1 MRYITHWLILL
12 VFNAQM
18 ISDLPKDVVFPE
30 YCGDS
35 VATSDGKNSCDVY
48 ITIPANAI
56 IYQRSIESMYICM
69 FVHRCDIATYIR
81 SYNKYI
87 IYIVLCVGRSKGQS
101 VLDFP

>member
-12 VFNAQM
+12 VFNAQI
-18 ISDLPKDVVFPE
+18 ISEDLPKYVVFPE

-87 IYIVLCVGRSKGQS
+87 ILYCTLRGQIKGTKCT
-101 VLDFP
+101 